1 VIIETKPMSWDI
13 VFVGFVTLTILKSK
27 RNQTLEILYTLNA
40 KTKREE
46 N

>member
-13 VFVGFVTLTILKSK
+13 VFVDFASLTILKSK
-27 RNQTLEILYTLNA
+27 RNQTLEMLYTLNA

>member
-1 VIIETKPMSWDI
+1 MSWDI
-13 VFVGFVTLTILKSK
+13 IFVGFASFTILKTK

-46 N
+46 K